1 MIIIRD
7 IKKILLFIVLPIS
20 VDAADFSYSAGVLLA
35 THDNI
40 NRLNP
45 LNPLQVQDPIKRE
58 SSYTLRAGLSL
69 ADEAPDYSVS
79 IDGNVRSTNYI
90 NNLAADRVSGDM
102 VANLLWKIRPGQF
115 SWILNDTFTQS
126 AIVTLENDRPS
137 NRQNVNIISTG
148 PDYSM
153 RFNATNKISFSA
165 RLESYR
171 YESKQTNRDN
181 NRGKFLARWTKQLNS
196 RLNISINDEAESVKF
211 SDNVFNV

>member
-90 NNLAADRVSGDM
+90 NNSCLRGYGCQLAV
-102 VANLLWKIRPGQF
+102 
-115 SWILNDTFTQS
+115 
-126 AIVTLENDRPS
+126 EN
-137 NRQNVNIISTG
+137 
-148 PDYSM
+148 
-153 RFNATNKISFSA
+153 
-165 RLESYR
+165 
-171 YESKQTNRDN
+171 QTRTIFMDI
-181 NRGKFLARWTKQLNS
+181 K
-196 RLNISINDEAESVKF
+196 
-211 SDNVFNV
+211 